1 MNLSDRRTK
10 IVCTL
15 GPSSNTEEMIDQLV
29 RNGMDVARINFSHGT
44 HEDHSKIISI
54 IRKVADRY
62 NLSLPILA
70 DLQGPKIR
78 VGKMKGGSQELH
90 AGDYVTLTSEE
101 IEGTSEMVP
110 IDYKDLAK
118 DAAEGNKILMDD
130 GLLELKIVKKNE
142 DSVVAKVEVG
152 GELKS
157 RKGVNLP
164 DVKISMPSLTEKD
177 IKDLEHAI
185 KEDVDYL
192 AMSFVRSANDIQEVI
207 SRV

>member
-110 IDYKDLAK
+110 LHDKDLAK

-130 GLLELKIVKKNE
+130 GLLEVEDAPDNE
-142 DSVVAKVEVG
+142 VPVVAQVDVD
-152 GELKS
+152 GELES
-157 RKGVNLP
+157 GTRVSVP
-164 DVKISMPSLTEKD
+164 DVK
-177 IKDLEHAI
+177 
-185 KEDVDYL
+185 
-192 AMSFVRSANDIQEVI
+192 
-207 SRV
+207 